1 VRQWLRGPIAAF
13 ALLAGSPGT
22 FAQYPEKTVRW
33 IVTMPPGGANDILV
47 RPIAQRLAEGLGQQV
62 LVDNRSGAGGMIG
75 AEAAAKAPPDGYTIV
90 VLTVAHAIGSSLYR
104 KVNFDLTRD
113 FAPVTLLAT
122 SASVLVVPR
131 SLPVKNVKELIALA
145 RARPGELTY
154 ASSGNGTP
162 PHLAAELFSYMTGAR
177 MTHVPYKGGGPSMVA
192 LLSGEVMLSFASLPP
207 AVPHIRTGKLNA
219 LAVASAQRAPALP
232 TLPTISEAG
241 VAGYEAEI
249 WYGLSVPAGT
259 PNEVIVRL
267 HAELGR
273 VLQQADIVQQLDRAG
288 FQPRS
293 STPAEYGALKRS
305 EIEKWA
311 KVIKAA
317 GVRVD

>member
-1 VRQWLRGPIAAF
+1 
-13 ALLAGSPGT
+13 
-22 FAQYPEKTVRW
+22 
-33 IVTMPPGGANDILV
+33 
-47 RPIAQRLAEGLGQQV
+47 
-62 LVDNRSGAGGMIG
+62 
-75 AEAAAKAPPDGYTIV
+75 
-90 VLTVAHAIGSSLYR
+90 
-104 KVNFDLTRD
+104 
-113 FAPVTLLAT
+113 
-122 SASVLVVPR
+122 
-131 SLPVKNVKELIALA
+131 
-145 RARPGELTY
+145 
-154 ASSGNGTP
+154 
-162 PHLAAELFSYMTGAR
+162 

-232 TLPTISEAG
+232 ALPTISEAG
-241 VAGYEAEI
+241 VPGYEAGI

-259 PNEVIVRL
+259 PNEVIARL